1 MPSKEPEIDPS
12 SLLDFLRLV
21 GGELSRAIVLVAAGG
36 TALTLL
42 GVKPSTRDIDFTG
55 LGEDIEAFKR
65 ALGGIP
71 HGMKVDTW
79 PGGQVFTQFL
89 PSDYLARSKPIKQL
103 TNIDLRA
110 LHPVDIIVTKI
121 GRQPAFAS
129 SRSRNLPWQRE
140 RRGLPT
146 SATRNS
152 SDRTSST
159 PFVGSSVPSRFL
171 RIDRRSVPQG
181 ASSQYRDAYCMI
193 R

>member
-21 GGELSRAIVLVAAGG
+21 GGELSRPIVLVATGG

-55 LGEDIEAFKR
+55 PGEDIEAFKR

-89 PSDYLARSKPIKQL
+89 PSDYLERSKTSK
-103 TNIDLRA
+103 
-110 LHPVDIIVTKI
+110 
-121 GRQPAFAS
+121 PAFAS

>member
-21 GGELSRAIVLVAAGG
+21 GGELSRKIVLVAAGG

-55 LGEDIEAFKR
+55 PGEDIEAFKR

-121 GRQPAFAS
+121 GRLDERDEQDIEACIREFKISKSAVAKRAKRVAYVGNEELF
-129 SRSRNLPWQRE
+129 RSNVEYAL
-140 RRGLPT
+140 RR
-146 SATRNS
+146 
-152 SDRTSST
+152 
-159 PFVGSSVPSRFL
+159 FFGSK
-171 RIDRRSVPQG
+171 
-181 ASSQYRDAYCMI
+181 
-193 R
+193 